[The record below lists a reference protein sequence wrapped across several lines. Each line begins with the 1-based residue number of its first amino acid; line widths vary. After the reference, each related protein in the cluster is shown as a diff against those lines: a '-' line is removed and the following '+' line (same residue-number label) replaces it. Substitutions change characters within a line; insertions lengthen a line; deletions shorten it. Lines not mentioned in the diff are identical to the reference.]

1 MERLTTTS
9 GRLGDGTR
17 PVEKTWEVLPRED
30 AGMPTRL
37 PEKRAP
43 FGNYARLAAAFAIA
57 VASDLL
63 SLWLE
68 LFPPAEIALD
78 LTTAGVLFLI
88 LGRQPL
94 LLPALVA
101 EAIPGLAIL
110 PSWVIV
116 VGSIALW
123 GTVNPLKR
131 SPSSSSA
138 PARARQ

>member
-1 MERLTTTS
+1 MERPTTTS
-9 GRLGDGTR
+9 GRPGDGTQ
-17 PVEKTWEVLPRED
+17 PAKKTWEVLPPEE
-30 AGMPTRL
+30 AGVTTR
-37 PEKRAP
+37 PHETRAP
-43 FGNYARLAAAFAIA
+43 FGNHARLAAAFAIA
-57 VASDLL
+57 VVSDLL
-63 SLWLE
+63 SVWLE

-78 LTTAGVLFLI
+78 VTTAGLLFLV

-101 EAIPGLAIL
+101 EAIPGLAML

-131 SPSSSSA
+131 SP
-138 PARARQ
+138 Q